1 MFFLK
6 KYFFY
11 LFCSFDNLKK
21 IFCQKLIIDFFYKWG
36 VILLED
42 NLLLDNY
49 YYQMMVQMGVCK
61 NVSIMFKVSFIV
73 LGENGDSGVRWL
85 YDGYRKVFCIFDK

>member
-1 MFFLK
+1 
-6 KYFFY
+6 
-11 LFCSFDNLKK
+11 
-21 IFCQKLIIDFFYKWG
+21 
-36 VILLED
+36 
-42 NLLLDNY
+42 
-49 YYQMMVQMGVCK
+49 MGVCK